1 MRVVRFYIYISS
13 CAWHFSHMAVL
24 LQSSPFAIQ
33 YCFSRTNFF
42 FLIQFCLHLFYN
54 NQYSIWIFNSWKWT
68 FTNTFG
74 DCQKNHTHTHTVGVP
89 HPHSLWIEPE
99 NNINAIKQC
108 DSIVRLQFANET
120 AIYTSNI
127 LSSVLANVATKTLQ
141 SKMKN
146 T

>member
-42 FLIQFCLHLFYN
+42 FSSNFVCICSTTINIQFEFSIRENGLLQTHLA
-54 NQYSIWIFNSWKWT
+54 IAKKII
-68 FTNTFG
+68 
-74 DCQKNHTHTHTVGVP
+74 HTPT